1 MCLSSYLIIVI
12 GHNFYEFFNEKHK
25 NVEYSKIKAK
35 FKKSVQNFGI
45 INKIYYLIKNIN
57 NKQKDNVDKYDFFKE
72 IEPNLKIKFNSFKI
86 KYEKEINKPS
96 YCLNYT
102 CDSIFYKKMY
112 ENNSEYKQKLLD
124 ELKLYL
130 LVVNDKSEF
139 SMKFNEIVYKK
150 VINNYFIES
159 EDVIKMNKFIELWFL
174 NIFIIIIFNKIFSF
188 QNCCYYFY
196 FHLHH

>member
-35 FKKSVQNFGI
+35 FQKSVQNFGI

-86 KYEKEINKPS
+86 KYEKEINEPS

-102 CDSIFYKKMY
+102 CDSIFYEKMY

-150 VINNYFIES
+150 VINNYFIKS

-174 NIFIIIIFNKIFSF
+174 NIFIIIIFNKTFFSKLLLLF
-188 QNCCYYFY
+188 F